1 MSPSMIDIRAPTSV
15 DFGKLFL
22 LGAIWGSSF
31 LWIELAL
38 RDFGPLTIATGR
50 LLIGALVLQSIAFAT
65 GQRLPRGPGIWRL
78 LIIVSVLN
86 AALPFF
92 LINFGQAR
100 AGAGNTA
107 ILIGAGPFVALV
119 MSHIYTGDDRIT
131 LMKTIG
137 MMLGFAGVLS
147 LVGVEAFVGDGAAL
161 IGQLAVV
168 GAAVSYAASGLMTRW
183 LAPIPVLVSA
193 AWVLTLG
200 TIYMVPISFLVE
212 NPLAVRPSLEGL
224 GALLMLSLF
233 ATALAYMLRYQI
245 TREVG
250 AVFMSQVAYLVPV
263 FGVLWTWI
271 FLGQEPSVSAYFAL
285 GLILAGI
292 YVSRLRLR
300 GEKSDVS
307 SSSK

>member
-1 MSPSMIDIRAPTSV
+1 MIDIRAPTWF

-65 GQRLPRGPGIWRL
+65 GQRLPRGVGIWRL

-100 AGAGNTA
+100 AGAGTTA

-147 LVGVEAFVGDGAAL
+147 LVGVEVLVGAGSAVL
-161 IGQLAVV
+161 GQLAVV

-200 TIYMVPISFLVE
+200 TLYMVPIAFIIE
-212 NPLAVRPSLEGL
+212 RPLAVQPSLEGI
-224 GALLMLSLF
+224 GSLLMLSLF
-233 ATALAYMLRYQI
+233 ATALAYLLRYQI

-271 FLGQEPSVSAYFAL
+271 FLGQEPSTPAYVAL

-292 YVSRLRLR
+292 YVSRLRFGR
-300 GEKSDVS
+300 
-307 SSSK
+307 